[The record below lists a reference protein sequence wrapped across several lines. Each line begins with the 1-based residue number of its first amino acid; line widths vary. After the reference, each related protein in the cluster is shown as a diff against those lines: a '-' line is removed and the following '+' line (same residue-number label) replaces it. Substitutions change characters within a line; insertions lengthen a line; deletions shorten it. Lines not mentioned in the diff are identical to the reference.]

1 MFQPEGRNVL
11 RLEHGRNSLFFGCC
25 SHRPTSGLGV
35 KILNPLSLITTRGWN
50 SRNSRNK
57 RGNQACSD
65 LFRPAALAGK
75 VRTPEPLPA
84 PTARARFAL
93 WLEHH
98 ARTAQSPQRAA
109 EEAAA
114 TCRGLYPHQ
123 ARTAGKETPL

>member
-1 MFQPEGRNVL
+1 MSDP
-11 RLEHGRNSLFFGCC
+11 
-25 SHRPTSGLGV
+25 SGL
-35 KILNPLSLITTRGWN
+35 P
-50 SRNSRNK
+50 
-57 RGNQACSD
+57 
-65 LFRPAALAGK
+65 
-75 VRTPEPLPA
+75 PLPA

-123 ARTAGKETPL
+123 ARQTGKETNR